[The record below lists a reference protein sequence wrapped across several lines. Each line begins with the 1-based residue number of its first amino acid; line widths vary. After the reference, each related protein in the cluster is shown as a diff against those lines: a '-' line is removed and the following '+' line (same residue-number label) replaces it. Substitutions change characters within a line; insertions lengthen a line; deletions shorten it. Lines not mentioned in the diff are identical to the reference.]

1 MRDMAEL
8 QLTLDDVNELFRVM
22 PDAARMAQLIAQ
34 RRVIGELEVELDG
47 LRSNGHK
54 EASNAKGRQ
63 EAVSVHGEGKAAS
76 KSGS

>member
-1 MRDMAEL
+1 MAEL

-54 EASNAKGRQ
+54 EASNAKGRK
-63 EAVSVHGEGKAAS
+63 EELSLHAEGDAKS
-76 KSGS
+76 KGRS